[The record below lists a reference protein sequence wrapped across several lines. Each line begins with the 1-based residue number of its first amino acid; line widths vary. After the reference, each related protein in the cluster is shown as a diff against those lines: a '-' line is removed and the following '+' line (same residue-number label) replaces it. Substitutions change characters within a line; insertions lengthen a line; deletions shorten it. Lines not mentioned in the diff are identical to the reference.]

1 MPTITPHCSGRV
13 IARSTAHGEKAIA
26 DRGGNTGM
34 GTATGTRDGRTS
46 GRAPGSSPS
55 SRRQRRNAPAPGT
68 GPGPVSPVPVTAPR
82 VPARTTLR
90 ALSRTSHVG
99 PFQLR
104 QLVLVELA
112 LALAAVGVVLG
123 GLWLVP
129 TIAVA
134 CVLVVFAV
142 LRRRGHAVQ
151 DWLAT
156 VLSLRTRRRAAG
168 PASVDVD
175 PSLAPVAESV
185 PTLRPYTYVD
195 RDRRTVGMLG
205 DGSFLTAVVRIEASG
220 SALRP
225 AFGARALPLDLLGGA
240 LEVDDIRLESVQLVQ
255 QVRSA
260 PAPHLPPQSVARLSY
275 APLQEKTGAPAL
287 RLTWVAVKLD
297 PERCREAVEAR
308 GGGVEGAQRC
318 LVRVADHVASR
329 ITGAGFRAVVLDQ
342 EELNSTIA
350 TSACASPVQTASAA
364 RPDAAPARRTAET
377 ARVWR
382 CDERWHTTYA
392 VGRWPELGRGAAP
405 LPKLVSLLTATP
417 AYATTFSLTL
427 RPGTRQG
434 AVTVNGH
441 VRITGGSDTEL
452 VGVRRLL
459 EQAARSA
466 KVGLVRL
473 DREQL
478 PGALATLPLG
488 GTQ

>member
-1 MPTITPHCSGRV
+1 
-13 IARSTAHGEKAIA
+13 
-26 DRGGNTGM
+26 M
-34 GTATGTRDGRTS
+34 GTATRERNGRTS
-46 GRAPGSSPS
+46 GQPPGSSHS
-55 SRRQRRNAPAPGT
+55 SRRQRRN
-68 GPGPVSPVPVTAPR
+68 GPGSGSAPTPSAAVTVPR
-82 VPARTTLR
+82 VPATTTLR
-90 ALSRTSHVG
+90 ARSRTSHVG
-99 PFQLR
+99 PLQLR
-104 QLVLVELA
+104 QLVLVEVA
-112 LALAAVGVVLG
+112 LALAAVGVALG

-134 CVLVVFAV
+134 CVLVLFAI

-156 VLSLRTRRRAAG
+156 VLSLRARERAAG
-168 PASVDVD
+168 PAAVDVD
-175 PSLAPVAESV
+175 PSLAPVTEGV
-185 PTLRPYTYVD
+185 PALRPYTYVD

-205 DGSFLTAVVRIEASG
+205 DGSFLTAVVRVEASG

-225 AFGARALPLDLLGGA
+225 AFGARALPLSLLGGA

-260 PAPHLPPQSVARLSY
+260 PAPHLPQQSVARLSY
-275 APLQEKTGAPAL
+275 IPLQEKTGAPAL

-297 PERCREAVEAR
+297 PELCREAVDAR

-329 ITGAGFRAVVLDQ
+329 ITGAGFRALVLDQ

-350 TSACASPVQTASAA
+350 TSACASPVQAA
-364 RPDAAPARRTAET
+364 AAGRPDVTPTRRTAET
-377 ARVWR
+377 PRVWR
-382 CDERWHTTYA
+382 CDDRWHTTYA

-427 RPGTRQG
+427 RRGGRLG
-434 AVTVNGH
+434 AMTVNGH

-488 GTQ
+488 GTR